1 MGVRQSPNERRV
13 AGAASSSHWRASERL
28 TSDLEPRHGGGTGP
42 GLSGKVRGIAGG
54 FSQVIECLATDA
66 ELVAEGVERAIP
78 GLITAAM
85 TASLSDDE
93 VAALVELLLAQNY
106 GVARRI
112 RPSC

>member
-1 MGVRQSPNERRV
+1 M
-13 AGAASSSHWRASERL
+13 
-28 TSDLEPRHGGGTGP
+28 
-42 GLSGKVRGIAGG
+42 
-54 FSQVIECLATDA
+54 IECLATDA

-106 GVARRI
+106 GVARRV